1 MLTAGWGPRLASAQ
15 RTKFLIRANIMDIRK
30 TLALRGPNIWA
41 NFPVL
46 EAWIDL
52 QEHRELSTNDL
63 PRFSENLL
71 RLLPKLGEA
80 VFQGQQAT
88 FADRLTKGLDLAQV
102 MQCVMLHLQCQA
114 GQVVN
119 FGQSIETSERG
130 VHKIAVEYI
139 DEQVGRAT
147 LEVAKDL
154 VMATVGGATFDA
166 QAAIDKL
173 RDLIHDVCLGPSTAA
188 IVRAAQNRGIP
199 FRRLNTGSLVQF
211 GHGCKQRRILTAETD
226 RTSAIAESV
235 AQDKQLTRTLLKQV
249 GVPVPEGEPVDSA
262 EEAVAVAEDIGYP
275 VVVKPQYGNHGR
287 GVATNLQT
295 REQVLAAYAAAREEE
310 STIVVEK
317 YAPGEDY
324 RILVIGNRVI
334 AAAKREP
341 AKVVGDG
348 VSTVV
353 QLIDQVNKDPRRS
366 DGHSTV
372 LSKLHIDAVALNV
385 LADQNLTPGS
395 IPAAGQTVF
404 IRRNANLST
413 GGTATDVTD
422 IMHPN
427 VAEQMIDAARVIG
440 LDIAGVDV
448 VCQDISRPLEEQHG
462 VVVEVNAGPGL
473 RMHLEPSAG
482 KGRPVGEAIIDM
494 MFANEG
500 DARIPIVTV
509 TGTNGK
515 TTATRMIAN
524 ILSASGKLVGFTCT
538 DGIYIGHRRVD
549 TGDCSGP
556 KSATAV
562 LMNPRVEAA
571 VFETARGGILREGLA
586 FDRCDVAVVTNIGEG
601 DHLGIADIDTVEKLA
616 HVKATIVRAVAATG
630 SAVLNA
636 DDPLVAAMADECPGA
651 IVYYSLQ
658 GESPLLQQ
666 RRAKGGRVVFVRDNA
681 IILAEGVHE
690 FPLISLDRIPVTHG
704 GRITFQV
711 YNVLSA
717 TAATWALGTP
727 AEVIRVGLEA
737 FSASMDKAPGRFN
750 LLEINGATVVVDY
763 GHNPSAL
770 AAMLDAL
777 SHFPQQRRIVV
788 YSAAGDRRDVDIIR
802 QGELLGQN
810 FDEVILYED
819 QYLRGRNTGEI
830 TALFRQGIDA
840 VGHRANAVHE
850 VQGWR
855 NAAAMAVKTLC
866 SGDLLLIQADVV
878 DESVDFVR
886 ELLAAGKLEAREIAP
901 RNSDDASRTR
911 R

>member
-1 MLTAGWGPRLASAQ
+1 
-15 RTKFLIRANIMDIRK
+15 MDIRK

-41 NFPVL
+41 NFPVI
-46 EAWIDL
+46 EAWVDL
-52 QEHRELSTNDL
+52 QEHREVSSQDL
-63 PRFSENLL
+63 PHFTERLL
-71 RLLPKLGEA
+71 AALPKLGEA
-80 VFQGQQAT
+80 VFSGPHTT
-88 FADRLTKGLDLAQV
+88 FAERLAQGLNLAQV
-102 MQCVMLHLQCQA
+102 LQCVMMHLQCQA
-114 GQVVN
+114 GQTVS
-119 FGQSIETSERG
+119 FGQAMETSELG
-130 VHKIAVEYI
+130 VYKVAVEYI

-147 LEVAKDL
+147 LESAKEL
-154 VMATVGGATFDA
+154 VMSTVAGVPYDAAT
-166 QAAIDKL
+166 AIEKL
-173 RDLIHDVCLGPSTAA
+173 RDLIHEVCLGPSTAS
-188 IVRAAQNRGIP
+188 IVRAAERRGIP
-199 FRRLNTGSLVQF
+199 YRRLNTGSLVQF

-235 AQDKQLTRTLLKQV
+235 AQDKQLTRMLLKQV
-249 GVPVPEGEPVDSA
+249 GVPVPEGEPVTSA
-262 EEAVAVAEDIGYP
+262 EEAVAAAEEIGYP
-275 VVVKPQYGNHGR
+275 VVVKPQFGNHGR

-295 REQVLAAYAAAREEE
+295 REQVLAAYAAAVEEE

-317 YAPGEDY
+317 FAPGDDY
-324 RILVIGNRVI
+324 RVLVIGNRVI

-341 AKVVGDG
+341 AKVIGDG
-348 VSTVV
+348 LSTVA
-353 QLIDQVNKDPRRS
+353 QLVEQVNKDPRRS

-395 IPAAGQTVF
+395 IPPAGQTVF

-427 VAEQMIDAARVIG
+427 VAEQMVDAARVIG
-440 LDIAGVDV
+440 LDIAGIDV

-482 KGRPVGEAIIDM
+482 KGRPVGEAIIEM
-494 MFANEG
+494 MFASGENS
-500 DARIPIVTV
+500 RIPIVTV

-515 TTATRMIAN
+515 TTTTRMIAN
-524 ILSASGKLVGFTCT
+524 ILASSGKLVGFTCT

-651 IVYYSLQ
+651 IVYYSLH
-658 GESPLLQQ
+658 GEMPLLQQ

-690 FPLISLDRIPVTHG
+690 FPLISLDRIPVTHA

-770 AAMLDAL
+770 SAMLDAL
-777 SHFPQQRRIVV
+777 SHFPQERRIAV

-819 QYLRGRNTGEI
+819 QYLRGRSAGEI
-830 TALFRQGIDA
+830 SALFRQGIDA
-840 VGHRANAVHE
+840 AGHRAKAVHE

-855 NAAAMAVKTLC
+855 NAAAMAVKTLR

-886 ELLAAGKLEAREIAP
+886 ELLAAGKVEAREIDP
-901 RNSDDASRTR
+901 RSAEDKSRTHR
-911 R
+911 

>member
-1 MLTAGWGPRLASAQ
+1 ME
-15 RTKFLIRANIMDIRK
+15 IRK

-46 EAWIDL
+46 EAWVDL
-52 QEHRELSTNDL
+52 AEQRDVSTAQLSGFND
-63 PRFSENLL
+63 RLL
-71 RLLPKLGEA
+71 NTLPKLGEA
-80 VFQGQQAT
+80 VFNSRHGA
-88 FADRLTKGLDLAQV
+88 FAERLASGMNLAEV
-102 MQCVMLHLQCQA
+102 LKCVMLHLQCQA
-114 GQVVN
+114 GQNVN
-119 FGQSIETSERG
+119 FGTARATSEAG
-130 VHKIAVEYI
+130 VYQVAVEYV

-147 LEVAKDL
+147 LECAKDL
-154 VMATVGGATFDA
+154 VNSVRQGLAYDA
-166 QAAIDKL
+166 LPVIEKL
-173 RDLIHDVCLGPSTAA
+173 RDLIYDVCLGPSTAS
-188 IVRAAQNRGIP
+188 IVHAAHKRGIP
-199 FRRLNTGSLVQF
+199 YRRLNTGSLVQF
-211 GHGCKQRRILTAETD
+211 GHGARQRRILTAETD
-226 RTSAIAESV
+226 RTSAIAESI

-262 EEAVAVAEDIGYP
+262 EEAVAAAEDIGYP

-324 RILVIGNRVI
+324 RILVIGNRVV

-341 AKVVGDG
+341 AKVIGDG
-348 VSTVV
+348 VSTVA
-353 QLIDQVNKDPRRS
+353 QLVEQVNKDPRRS

-372 LSKLHIDAVALNV
+372 LSKINIDAVALNV

-395 IPAAGQTVF
+395 IPAAGQAVL

-422 IMHPN
+422 LIHPN
-427 VAEQMIDAARVIG
+427 MAEQMVDAARVIG
-440 LDIAGVDV
+440 LDIAGIDV

-473 RMHLEPSAG
+473 RMHLEPSSG

-494 MFANEG
+494 MFAAE
-500 DARIPIVTV
+500 DQARIPIVTV

-515 TTATRMIAN
+515 TTTTRMIAN
-524 ILSASGKLVGFTCT
+524 ILMATGKQVGFTCT
-538 DGIYIGHRRVD
+538 DGIYIGQRRVD

-601 DHLGIADIDTVEKLA
+601 DHLGLSGIDTVEKLA

-636 DDPLVAAMADECPGA
+636 DDPLVAAMASECPGA
-651 IVYYSLQ
+651 VVFYALQ
-658 GESPLLQQ
+658 GDTPLLQQ
-666 RRAKGGRVVFVRDNA
+666 RRIQGGRVVFVRDNS

-690 FPLISLDRIPVTHG
+690 FPLISLERIPVTHA
-704 GRITFQV
+704 GRIGFQV
-711 YNVLSA
+711 YNVLAA

-737 FSASMDKAPGRFN
+737 FSASMEKAPGRFN

-770 AAMLDAL
+770 QAMLDAL
-777 SHFPQQRRIVV
+777 KHFPQERRIVV

-819 QYLRGRNTGEI
+819 QYLRGRNAGEI
-830 TALFRQGIDA
+830 TALFRRGIEGA
-840 VGHRANAVHE
+840 GHRAKTVHA

-855 NAAAMAVKTLC
+855 NAAAIALKTLRP
-866 SGDLLLIQADVV
+866 GDLVLIQADVV
-878 DESVDFVR
+878 DESVEFVR
-886 ELLAAGKLEAREIAP
+886 EILATGNVQAREIDVRKP
-901 RNSDDASRTR
+901 DDKSRTR